1 MAVNQTNKIV
11 WLVDTICK
19 AGKISFADLNQRW
32 KENELMSDGLDLS
45 KRTLHKWIDV
55 VFETFGIIVSNE
67 RRGEYRYYLEN
78 PEELR
83 NGSMERWLFSTNS
96 VSNAL
101 IENRCLHNRI
111 VLEKVPSGRHHL
123 ENIMEAMKH
132 NRRLRIVYHDY
143 FGNSDSLLVIE
154 PYILR
159 LWHQRWYVVANTS
172 NTGKV
177 RRFCLDRIL
186 ELRVINETFE
196 MPDDFSAEEFF
207 RDCYGVMSDEG
218 GPDATRVRLKASAFQ
233 ANYIRDLPLHE
244 SQKEI
249 ERNDSYSIFELHIRP
264 TYDFYQEVLR
274 MGTQVEVLEP
284 NNMREELAKMTGIMN
299 KMYNY

>member
-11 WLVDTICK
+11 WLVDTIRK

-111 VLEKVPSGRHHL
+111 VLEKVPSGLHHL
-123 ENIMEAMKH
+123 ENIMEAMKL

-186 ELRVINETFE
+186 ELSIMNETFE
-196 MPDDFSAEEFF
+196 MPEVFSAEEFF
-207 RDCYGVMSDEG
+207 RDCYGVMCDEG
-218 GPDATRVRLKASAFQ
+218 GPDATHIRLKASAFQ

-244 SQKEI
+244 SQNEI
-249 ERNDSYSIFELHIRP
+249 ERNDSYSIFELYIRP

-284 NNMREELAKMTGIMN
+284 NDMREGLAKMTGIMN
-299 KMYNY
+299 KMYND

>member
-11 WLVDTICK
+11 WLVDTIRK

-32 KENELMSDGLDLS
+32 KDNEQMSDGLDLP

-55 VFETFGIIVSNE
+55 ISDTFGITVSNE
-67 RRGEYRYYLEN
+67 GRGEYRYYLEN

-83 NGSMERWLFSTNS
+83 NGSMEQWLFSTNS

-101 IENRCLHNRI
+101 MENRSIHNRI
-111 VLEKVPSGRHHL
+111 VLENVPSGLHHL

-132 NRRLRIVYHDY
+132 NHRLRIVYHDY
-143 FGNSDSLLVIE
+143 FGNTDSLLIIE

-159 LWHQRWYVVANTS
+159 LWHQRWYVVANTL
-172 NTGKV
+172 NTRNV

-196 MPDDFSAEEFF
+196 MPDDFSAETFF

-218 GPDATRVRLKASAFQ
+218 GPDATHVRLKASAFQ

-249 ERNDSYSIFELHIRP
+249 ERNNSYSIFELYIRP

-284 NNMREELAKMTGIMN
+284 NDMRKELAKMTGIMN
-299 KMYNY
+299 KMYND

>member
-1 MAVNQTNKIV
+1 
-11 WLVDTICK
+11 
-19 AGKISFADLNQRW
+19 
-32 KENELMSDGLDLS
+32 MSDGIDLS

-67 RRGEYRYYLEN
+67 RCGEYRYYLEN
-78 PEELR
+78 PEELS

-101 IENRCLHNRI
+101 IENRSLHNRI
-111 VLEKVPSGRHHL
+111 VLEKVPSGLHHL

-143 FGNSDSLLVIE
+143 FDNTDSLLVVE

-186 ELRVINETFE
+186 ELSIMNETFE
-196 MPDDFSAEEFF
+196 MPEVFSAEEFF

-218 GPDATRVRLKASAFQ
+218 GPEATHVRLKASAFQ

-244 SQKEI
+244 SQTEI
-249 ERNDSYSIFELHIRP
+249 ERNDDYSIFDLYIRP

-284 NNMREELAKMTGIMN
+284 NDMREELAKMTGIMN
-299 KMYNY
+299 KMYND